1 MLDGEVI
8 RCIFVGGF
16 VYAYASELSGMM
28 FIAPYAYSVYNRL
41 HDLADDEF
49 FSVYT
54 ARHLRDM
61 IRFDLSGSIRVF
73 PM

>member
-1 MLDGEVI
+1 MLEGEVI

-16 VYAYASELSGMM
+16 VYAYAPDLSGMM
-28 FIAPYAYSVYNRL
+28 FIVPYAYSVYNRL
-41 HDLADDEF
+41 HELADDEL

-54 ARHLRDM
+54 TCHMRDM
-61 IRFDLSGSIRVF
+61 IRLDLSGSIRVF